1 MHTSVMKEAIT
12 VEIIINVE
20 REKVWD
26 FFNDPK
32 HIVKWNHA
40 SDDWHSPRA
49 ENNLRV
55 GGKFNNRMQAK
66 DGSEGFDFTGTYTEV
81 VAPERLAY
89 TMDDGRT
96 AAVTFEEMGN
106 STYVKTVFDP
116 EGENSIELQKG
127 GWQAILDNFKKYA
140 ESKG

>member
-49 ENNLRV
+49 ENDLRV

-66 DGSEGFDFTGTYTEV
+66 DG
-81 VAPERLAY
+81 
-89 TMDDGRT
+89 RT
-96 AAVTFEEMGN
+96 AAVTFEEIGN

-116 EGENSIELQKG
+116 EDENSIELQKG

-140 ESKG
+140 EAKG